1 MFVPDCGKHFSR
13 RNGKVGTKELRVY
26 DVVMKRE
33 AFIRGSAAFSFGV
46 AGLRGAARAA
56 SDPFDPSPGVW
67 RSYDVTT
74 TVVIAPGDAAKAWIP
89 IPSFTE
95 STWMLPGK
103 STWSAN
109 AESVR
114 TATDARWGAQM
125 LYAQWPASSQARTL
139 IVTSR
144 VTTRDR
150 RVDFTAPQATPLTDG
165 ERRLYTAPTSFIPTG
180 GIVKETADKITA
192 GASTDLEKAKRIYE
206 WVVANTY
213 RNPKTRGCGLGN
225 ISFLLETGDFGGK
238 CADLNGLVVGLA
250 RASGLPARDL
260 YGIRVAPSAFG
271 YKSLGANSSTITKAQ
286 HCRAEIYVSDYGWI
300 PADAADVRKVMLEEP
315 PGHLSPSNPKVV
327 DARETLFGA
336 WEGNYMAYNDA
347 HDVALPGSS
356 GDPVPFLMY
365 PQAEVGGVRSD
376 SLDAADFVYE
386 ISAKMA
392 LA

>member
-1 MFVPDCGKHFSR
+1 
-13 RNGKVGTKELRVY
+13 
-26 DVVMKRE
+26 MKRQS
-33 AFIRGSAAFSFGV
+33 FIRAAAAFSLGV
-46 AGLRGAARAA
+46 AGLQKTANAQ
-56 SDPFDPSPGVW
+56 SNPFDPKAGAW
-67 RSYDVTT
+67 HTYDVTT
-74 TVVIAPGDAAKAWIP
+74 TVTIAPGDTAKVWIP
-89 IPSFTE
+89 IPSFSE
-95 STWMLPGK
+95 SSWMRPGK
-103 STWSAN
+103 SSWSGDGATAYIATDPRWSA
-109 AESVR
+109 
-114 TATDARWGAQM
+114 QM
-125 LYAQWPASSQARTL
+125 VYAQLAASTKPRRVV
-139 IVTSR
+139 VTSG

-150 RVDFTAPQATPLTDG
+150 DVDFSAPRPSSLSAG
-165 ERRLYTAPTSFIPTG
+165 ERRLYTAPTSFIPTD
-180 GIVKETADKITA
+180 GIVKTTADKITA
-192 GASTDLEKAKRIYE
+192 GATTELDKAKRIYA
-206 WVVANTY
+206 WVVTNTY

-271 YKSLGANSSTITKAQ
+271 YKSLGANSTTITKAQ

-315 PGHLSPSNPKVV
+315 PGNLAPTDPKVV

-376 SLDAADFVYE
+376 SLDAANFTYE
-386 ISAKMA
+386 IVV
-392 LA
+392 LLGNHT

>member
-1 MFVPDCGKHFSR
+1 
-13 RNGKVGTKELRVY
+13 
-26 DVVMKRE
+26 MKRE

-260 YGIRVAPSAFG
+260 YGIRVAPSKFG
-271 YKSLGANSSTITKAQ
+271 YKSLGAGSQIITTAQ
-286 HCRAEIYVSDYGWI
+286 HCRAEVHLAGFGWV
-300 PADAADVRKVMLEEP
+300 PVDPADVRKVVLEEP
-315 PGHLSPSNPKVV
+315 PKNLSIDDPKVV
-327 DARETLFGA
+327 AARKTLFGT
-336 WEGNYMAYNDA
+336 WEGNWLAYNFA
-347 HDVALPGSS
+347 HDVDLVGSNE
-356 GDPVPFLMY
+356 GNVAFLMY
-365 PQAEVGGVRSD
+365 PQAECGNAR
-376 SLDAADFVYE
+376 LDCLDPKSFAYAITAKE
-386 ISAKMA
+386 LTSA
-392 LA
+392 

>member
-1 MFVPDCGKHFSR
+1 
-13 RNGKVGTKELRVY
+13 
-26 DVVMKRE
+26 MKRR
-33 AFIRGSAAFSFGV
+33 AFIRDTAALSLGI
-46 AGLRGAARAA
+46 AGLPRVAKAT
-56 SDPFDPSPGVW
+56 SDPFDPKAGAW

-74 TVVIAPGDAAKAWIP
+74 IVSLAPGDVAKVWIP

-95 STWMLPGK
+95 GSWMRPGK
-103 STWSAN
+103 SSWSGDA
-109 AESVR
+109 AIAYV
-114 TATDARWGAQM
+114 ATDPRWSAQM
-125 LYAQWPASSQARTL
+125 LYAQLPAATKARTV
-139 IVTSR
+139 IVRSS

-150 RVDFTAPQATPLTDG
+150 NVDLSAPRPSSLSAD
-165 ERRLYTAPTSFIPTG
+165 ERRLYTAPTSFIPTD
-180 GIVKETADKITA
+180 GIVRTTADKITA
-192 GASTDLEKAKRIYE
+192 GATTELEKAQRIYA
-206 WVVANTY
+206 WVVTNTY

-250 RASGLPARDL
+250 RASGLSARDL

-286 HCRAEIYVSDYGWI
+286 HCRAEIFVSEYGWI

-315 PGHLSPSNPKVV
+315 PGNLAPNDPKVV

-365 PQAEVGGVRSD
+365 PQAEVAGARSD
-376 SLDAADFVYE
+376 SLDAANFTYE
-386 ISAKMA
+386 IVVGRSA
-392 LA
+392 